1 MEPALAES
9 LSTRRAFLLLAGAA
23 FPLAGAAQSKR
34 EVALSEAGW
43 FRQRLEQETERTL
56 KTMVAPSG
64 FLGAPVGRGG
74 PQPSQPAPPGAY
86 RPTGLGSGSP
96 TSQGRNLFVLALGYE
111 FTRKPEFLEAATKA
125 VDFLENHFRDKQ
137 CGGLFAAVDPS
148 GKVLDDRKESYG
160 TAHAILGL
168 SAAAQVSDRKNYGE
182 IALEIWSEMK
192 AGLQDQ
198 YGLFKRETSR
208 DFKTEGPGKKT
219 QNPVMHL
226 FEALLALYDVTRSKA
241 VYKDIERL
249 ADTVLS
255 RLYREP
261 GYIPELYDRDWKPIP
276 AGPPGQ
282 TEPDGSPLDPYNAYA
297 AAAQT
302 GHIEIGH
309 LIEWAFFLSRA
320 VERGFSRKYLSYG
333 ERLMNYAL
341 KVGYDHSS
349 GGVFGYA
356 DYDGKPTAESST
368 RGWQIAELLKMLL
381 HWAVLRRREDLWG
394 LYEKSLAAVK
404 NSGSLPGGYHGCG
417 MYAEALRL
425 ARMAG

>member
-1 MEPALAES
+1 MESVWAET
-9 LSTRRAFLLLAGAA
+9 LSRRRAFLRLAALAYPAA
-23 FPLAGAAQSKR
+23 GFAQKR
-34 EVALSEAGW
+34 EGARIDAGW
-43 FRQRLEQETERTL
+43 FRERLEQETERTL

-64 FLGAPVGRGG
+64 YLGTPAGRGG
-74 PQPSQPAPPGAY
+74 PLPAQPASPGSY
-86 RPTGLGSGSP
+86 RPTGLGPGSP

-111 FTRKPEFLEAATKA
+111 LTRKPEFLEAVAKAT
-125 VDFLENHFRDKQ
+125 DFIRNHFHDKQ
-137 CGGLFAAVDPS
+137 YGGLFAAVDPN

-168 SAAAQVSDRKNYGE
+168 SSAARVSGRKKYADL
-182 IALEIWSEMK
+182 ALKIWSEMK

-226 FEALLALYDVTRSKA
+226 FEALLALHDATRSDT
-241 VYKDIERL
+241 VYKDIARL

-320 VERGFSRKYLSYG
+320 VEKGFSRKYLSYG
-333 ERLMNYAL
+333 ERLLNYAL
-341 KVGYDHSS
+341 KVGYDHTS

-356 DYDGKPTAESST
+356 DYDGKPTAESSV

-381 HWAVLRRREDLWG
+381 HWAVLRQREDLWG

-404 NSGSLPGGYHGCG
+404 SSGSLPGGYHGCG
-417 MYAEALRL
+417 LYAEALRL
-425 ARMAG
+425 AKIAG